1 MTQCHHALHMRPPT
15 RLPHRPTGRQRPLTA
30 GKSEI
35 SRSAQRRMASNIAVA
50 VGSEI
55 LVNAD
60 MNADRLSL
68 NDSVKKVVVF
78 GATGAVGLSVA
89 RHFHDVERVRV
100 VGVSRRNPGIKGMRH
115 VELDLSDR
123 AHCDAV
129 LGGATFL
136 DTTHVVYAAL
146 QESDNLAAGWRDPE
160 LMAYNLRLFENSI
173 EPMLQAHGSSL
184 LHVSLLQGAK
194 AYGLHVGSSPLPAKE
209 GAPRDRHE
217 NFYFMQ
223 EDALRQ
229 LCKGGSLSWTILRPQ
244 VVYGESIG
252 SPMNLLPAIGV
263 YAALEKARGRPLCFP
278 GGTPTVQEAVDARLL
293 ARAISWAGES
303 RQAAN
308 EIFNVTNGDVFS
320 WPDIWPEIAA
330 AFGME
335 VGEPKLTRLAEAMPP
350 RAAEWTA
357 VVDRHRLRAPRDMSA
372 FVGSSWSYADIL
384 FGSSG
389 GRSTPALLSTIKIRQ
404 AGFDDCIDTADMFR
418 YWFAKLQK
426 EHLLPAALQ
435 P

>member
-1 MTQCHHALHMRPPT
+1 M
-15 RLPHRPTGRQRPLTA
+15 
-30 GKSEI
+30 
-35 SRSAQRRMASNIAVA
+35 
-50 VGSEI
+50 
-55 LVNAD
+55 
-60 MNADRLSL
+60 
-68 NDSVKKVVVF
+68 
-78 GATGAVGLSVA
+78 
-89 RHFHDVERVRV
+89 
-100 VGVSRRNPGIKGMRH
+100 
-115 VELDLSDR
+115 SD
-123 AHCDAV
+123 
-129 LGGATFL
+129 
-136 DTTHVVYAAL
+136 
-146 QESDNLAAGWRDPE
+146 
-160 LMAYNLRLFENSI
+160 
-173 EPMLQAHGSSL
+173 
-184 LHVSLLQGAK
+184 
-194 AYGLHVGSSPLPAKE
+194 SSPLPAKE

-335 VGEPKLTRLAEAMPP
+335 VGEPKLTRLADAMPP
-350 RAAEWTA
+350 RAAEWA
-357 VVDRHRLRAPRDMSA
+357 DDRRPPWAACAAGHVRIRREFMELRRHPLR
-372 FVGSSWSYADIL
+372 FIGWSIY
-384 FGSSG
+384 
-389 GRSTPALLSTIKIRQ
+389 
-404 AGFDDCIDTADMFR
+404 AGFAQHDQDPPSRIR
-418 YWFAKLQK
+418 
-426 EHLLPAALQ
+426 
-435 P
+435 